1 LIVPLLAVLWC
12 GVCCWL
18 VADFVLVRNA
28 PPGTTPA
35 DLLRAAEQRD
45 LLAGVNVVVLVV
57 ALVAARLLREA
68 IAPPGHAAVVRGD
81 VAHIASVVDHL
92 TEQMHAQ
99 MAELSQQAVRDPLT
113 QLPNRA
119 LFMDCLKRS
128 LARAERQ
135 RTEVAVLY
143 IDLDDFKTVNDTLGH
158 EAGDQLLIG
167 VAARL
172 QACLRSEDM
181 AARLGGD
188 EFAVLIDEVAHE
200 DGAVLV
206 AERVLEQLRAAL
218 PVVGHQVYAAAS
230 VGVALGGATGGHYPL
245 PETLLRDADAAMY
258 HAKGVGKGRYAVY
271 NASIDQKP
279 FEVRNP
285 PAAQPIAR

>member
-1 LIVPLLAVLWC
+1 MIVPLLAVLWC

-28 PPGTTPA
+28 SPAATP
-35 DLLRAAEQRD
+35 DELLRAAQQRD
-45 LLAGVNVVVLVV
+45 LLAGVNVMVLVV
-57 ALVAARLLREA
+57 ALVAVKFLREA
-68 IAPPGHAAVVRGD
+68 IAPPGQLAGVRGD
-81 VAHIASVVDHL
+81 VAHIASAVDQL

-128 LARAERQ
+128 LARGERQ
-135 RTEVAVLY
+135 GTKLAVLY

-158 EAGDQLLIG
+158 EAGDQLLVG

-200 DGAVLV
+200 DDAVLV
-206 AERVLEQLRAAL
+206 AQRVLEQLRAAL
-218 PVVGHQVYAAAS
+218 PVVGRQVYAAAS
-230 VGVALGGATGGHYPL
+230 VGVAIGGATGGRYPL

-258 HAKGVGKGRYAVY
+258 HAKGTGKGRYAVY
-271 NASIDQKP
+271 NASFDAPP
-279 FEVRNP
+279 FDVP
-285 PAAQPIAR
+285 APAAAANK